1 MEILWQYIQTGM
13 TEQNEKKLI
22 INLKNG
28 DKNAFKQLFE
38 HYYPLFLAFA
48 RKMLKQDNV
57 AEDII
62 QNVFMRTWVLRE
74 RLDEKRSLKN
84 YLLVAVRN
92 EIYYHLRGE
101 LKKRHE
107 KLQEEAAICP
117 FDINSAISAKDL
129 EKDLER
135 IVASLPDR
143 RREIFEMSRNQK
155 MSNSEIAERLG
166 ISVRTVEKH
175 IENALSDIRQ
185 KLATTSVLA
194 IIFFLF

>member
-1 MEILWQYIQTGM
+1 M

-22 INLKNG
+22 INLKKG
-28 DKNAFKQLFE
+28 DKSAFKELFE

-48 RKMLKQDNV
+48 RKMLKEDDV
-57 AEDII
+57 AEDIV

-92 EIYYHLRGE
+92 EIYYYLRGE
-101 LKKRHE
+101 IKKKHE
-107 KLQEEAAICP
+107 VLHEEAAICP
-117 FDINSAISAKDL
+117 FDINSAISAKDM
-129 EKDLER
+129 EKDLEK
-135 IVASLPDR
+135 IVASLPER

-185 KLATTSVLA
+185 KLAVSSVLV
-194 IIFFLF
+194 IVFFLF